1 MLVTVLTP
9 SFNRAE
15 YLPELYRSL
24 LTQDVDLEWL
34 IVDDGSQDDTEEV
47 VRELKAQ
54 SPFPIRYRR
63 QPNLGKHW
71 ALNHGVA
78 VAEGE
83 VIAQVDSD
91 DLMCPGALRRLLEH
105 WRDVSDPRVIG
116 LLGHCVD
123 ESGRLIGTRFPSEP
137 IDANWQEM
145 TYRYRVTGDKSGIF
159 RTDILQAHPF
169 PEVSGYVAES
179 VVWRRIG
186 RRYLT
191 RHVNEEIVV
200 CRASAANRITG
211 RPFAEVASGAKL
223 QHGITLSDDIA
234 WLRSRPAAFC
244 KAAVHYSRACFHL
257 KEPVWSRA
265 LELDVAI
272 SRAMVLGGVPL
283 GWLLYQRDVRRS
295 LR

>member
-1 MLVTVLTP
+1 MRVTVLTP
-9 SFNRAE
+9 SFNRAD

-24 LTQDVDLEWL
+24 MSQDVDLEWL
-34 IVDDGSQDDTEEV
+34 IIDDGSEDGTGEV
-47 VRELKAQ
+47 VRELEAQ
-54 SPFPIRYRR
+54 SPFPIRYRHQR
-63 QPNLGKHW
+63 NLGKHW

-105 WRDVSDPRVIG
+105 WHDLSDPRVIG

-123 ESGRLIGTRFPSEP
+123 ESGRLIGTRFPADP

-145 TYRYRVTGDKSGIF
+145 AYRYGVKGDKSGIF
-159 RTDILQAHPF
+159 RTDILRSHPF
-169 PEVSGYVAES
+169 PEIPGYVAES

-186 RRYLT
+186 QRYLT
-191 RHVNEEIVV
+191 RHVNEDIVV

-211 RPFAEVASGAKL
+211 RPFAEIASGAKL
-223 QHGITLSDDIA
+223 QHGITLTDDMA
-234 WLRSRPAAFC
+234 WFRARPAAFYR
-244 KAAVHYSRACFHL
+244 AAVHYSRACFHL

-265 LELDVAI
+265 REFDIAI
-272 SRAMVLGGVPL
+272 SKAMVLGGMPL

-295 LR
+295 SR